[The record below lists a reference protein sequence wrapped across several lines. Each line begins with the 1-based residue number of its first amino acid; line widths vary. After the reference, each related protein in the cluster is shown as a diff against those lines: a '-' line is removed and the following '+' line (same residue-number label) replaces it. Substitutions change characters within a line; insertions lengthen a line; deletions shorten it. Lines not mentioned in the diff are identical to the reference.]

1 MVMFIA
7 SLLMVMMT
15 VVSMIVVKPSP
26 PIVRWSC
33 PCLLLSG
40 AGQCMSLLR
49 IVYSFQAISS
59 ARNYFF
65 SWPNFFPTYFRNV
78 YQASEHDLRNLNS
91 ISIEFSFFKAI
102 SPAWEKLNLCE
113 NEFWATQH
121 LQIKSWRDINAKVA
135 KHPNDCTVCTFPYIY
150 EIASAE
156 IRFQTFSN
164 KFEAHHRTWFYLY
177 MW

>member
-1 MVMFIA
+1 MMA
-7 SLLMVMMT
+7 TMLM
-15 VVSMIVVKPSP
+15 IIVKPSP
-26 PIVRWSC
+26 PIVLWSC

-40 AGQCMSLLR
+40 ASPCTSSLR
-49 IVYSFQAISS
+49 IVWLISS
-59 ARNYFF
+59 YYYLQQGITSFLGPTFF
-65 SWPNFFPTYFRNV
+65 ILRNV

-113 NEFWATQH
+113 NKFWATQH
-121 LQIKSWRDINAKVA
+121 LQIKGWRDINAKVA

-150 EIASAE
+150 EIAFAE

-164 KFEAHHRTWFYLY
+164 KFEAHHRTWFYVFENGI
-177 MW
+177 M